1 MLQSLSKETEPT
13 SWGEI
18 TLPLQTLF
26 VLFFFQSN
34 FGVFCIRIVGTIK
47 NPVVCRHAIRLRW
60 ELPDSRR

>member
-1 MLQSLSKETEPT
+1 MLQSLSKETELT

-34 FGVFCIRIVGTIK
+34 FGIFCIRIVGTTK
-47 NPVVCRHAIRLRW
+47 NPVAYRRAIRLRW
-60 ELPDSRR
+60 KLPDSRR